1 MTNTGYSERVMDH
14 FRNPRNVGVIDGAD
28 GVGERFNPVC
38 GDTTRLSL
46 RIRPSTG
53 SGLAIVEARFQT
65 NGCPTAIAT
74 SSIATELLAGMPL
87 DRAAALTK
95 EDVAKAAG
103 GLPPNRMHCSVLVV
117 DALRAALEDYAARSR
132 PSTSS
137 GPGA

>member
-1 MTNTGYSERVMDH
+1 MTDTGYSERVMDH
-14 FRNPRNVGVIDGAD
+14 FRNPRNAGVIDDAD
-28 GVGERFNPVC
+28 GAGERFNPVC

-46 RIRPSTG
+46 RIRDA
-53 SGLAIVEARFQT
+53 AIVEARFQT

-103 GLPPNRMHCSVLVV
+103 GLPSGRMHCSVLVV
-117 DALRAALEDYAARSR
+117 DALRAALDDYATRSR
-132 PSTSS
+132 S
-137 GPGA
+137 